1 MSSVPSKA
9 DQRIKEDLDLFLLV
23 LIQVGINTPY
33 RMQTAAGITQ
43 GSSLQSLKR
52 LTVRKL
58 VRVAAEGPRG
68 RIEFLLTAAGR
79 RWLDKGSSHLA
90 NEEPTGD
97 MDSVL
102 RKGLIVAFVHENPK
116 RAAEYFRRAAVIRR
130 HTQFVSTYVTQ
141 ETPEIAR
148 HYSRFRQTRSSLI
161 AVAEAEVLEQAAAE
175 LARSSKR
182 KR

>member
-1 MSSVPSKA
+1 MPSKA

-43 GSSLQSLKR
+43 GSSLQALKR
-52 LTVRKL
+52 LSVRKL

-68 RIEFLLTAAGR
+68 RMEFLLTAAGK
-79 RWLDKGSSHLA
+79 RWLEKSAPPLA

-102 RKGLIVAFVHENPK
+102 RKGLLVAFVHENPK
-116 RAAEYFRRAAVIRR
+116 QAAAYLRRAAVIRR
-130 HTQFVSTYVTQ
+130 QSQSISPPATQ
-141 ETPEIAR
+141 ETPEITR
-148 HYSRFRQTRSSLI
+148 HYLRFRQTRSSLI